1 MPSTAY
7 RRKLRARETMNTA
20 IQRHYIQQTSLP
32 AAVSKQKGECEIE
45 KIQNYFYNVLD
56 MLINHLNFT
65 EATAT
70 LTNIVKTL
78 STRVEFFNL
87 LDTIE
92 HNLFSTVVNIMDGTT
107 ANIIATRIDYVK
119 TFIERLPPICQE
131 PGPVSDMI
139 MEILDSLIATMSSQ
153 SIAGTIT
160 QIQTRI
166 REKYGH
172 FEQMEEIQDNL
183 LNIVDIVGSGTPMN
197 IIMLRVNFVR
207 DLLSTLDIRLG

>member
-1 MPSTAY
+1 MPSTTY
-7 RRKLRARETMNTA
+7 RRKLRARETNATM
-20 IQRHYIQQTSLP
+20 QLHYIQQTSLP
-32 AAVSKQKGECEIE
+32 SAVSKQKGECEIE

-56 MLINHLNFT
+56 MLTNQLNFT

-78 STRVEFFNL
+78 STRVEYFKL

-92 HNLFSTVVNIMDGTT
+92 HNLFNTVVNIMDGATSQL
-107 ANIIATRIDYVK
+107 IAMRIDYVK
-119 TFIERLPPICQE
+119 SYIEKLPPICQE

-139 MEILDSLIATMSSQ
+139 MEILESLISVMSPTGITST
-153 SIAGTIT
+153 IA

-183 LNIVDIVGSGTPMN
+183 LNIVDILGSGTTTS
-197 IIMLRVNFVR
+197 IIALRVEYVR
-207 DLLSTLDIRLG
+207 GLLSALDARLA

>member
-1 MPSTAY
+1 
-7 RRKLRARETMNTA
+7 
-20 IQRHYIQQTSLP
+20 
-32 AAVSKQKGECEIE
+32 
-45 KIQNYFYNVLD
+45 
-56 MLINHLNFT
+56 
-65 EATAT
+65 
-70 LTNIVKTL
+70 L
-78 STRVEFFNL
+78 STRVEFFKL

-107 ANIIATRIDYVK
+107 ANIIATRIAYVK

-139 MEILDSLIATMSSQ
+139 MEILESLIATMSSQ

-160 QIQTRI
+160 KIQTRI

-197 IIMLRVNFVR
+197 IITLRVNFIR
-207 DLLSTLDIRLG
+207 DLLRALDAQIH

>member
-1 MPSTAY
+1 MPSPAY
-7 RRKLRARETMNTA
+7 RRKLRARETNATM
-20 IQRHYIQQTSLP
+20 QLHYIQQTSLP
-32 AAVSKQKGECEIE
+32 TSVSKQKGECEIE

-56 MLINHLNFT
+56 MLINQLNFT

-78 STRVEFFNL
+78 STRVEFFKL

-92 HNLFSTVVNIMDGTT
+92 HNLFSTVVNIMDGAT
-107 ANIIATRIDYVK
+107 ANIIATRIAYVK
-119 TFIERLPPICQE
+119 TFIEKLPPICQE

-139 MEILDSLIATMSSQ
+139 LEILNSLIATMSSQ
-153 SIAGTIT
+153 SIAGTIL

-172 FEQMEEIQDNL
+172 FKQMEEIQDNI
-183 LNIVDIVGSGTPMN
+183 LNLVESMGSGTPIN
-197 IIMLRVNFVR
+197 IITLRVNFIR
-207 DLLSTLDIRLG
+207 DLLRALDAQIH

>member
-1 MPSTAY
+1 MPSTTY
-7 RRKLRARETMNTA
+7 RRKLRARETNATM
-20 IQRHYIQQTSLP
+20 QLHYIQQTSLP
-32 AAVSKQKGECEIE
+32 SAVSKQKGECEIE

-56 MLINHLNFT
+56 MLTNQLNFT

-70 LTNIVKTL
+70 LTNIIKTL
-78 STRVEFFNL
+78 STRVEFFKL

-107 ANIIATRIDYVK
+107 ANIIATRIAYVK

-139 MEILDSLIATMSSQ
+139 MEILESLIATMSSQ
-153 SIAGTIT
+153 SIAGTIL

-183 LNIVDIVGSGTPMN
+183 LNIVDIMGSGAPIN
-197 IIMLRVNFVR
+197 IITLRVNFVR
-207 DLLSTLDIRLG
+207 DLLCALDAQIH